1 MSEAT
6 HQLSIDIGGTFT
18 DLVLR
23 DLESGETWIGKV
35 LTTAGDPAEGA
46 YVGTVELLERA
57 HANPER
63 LRSVLHA
70 TTLATNALIERK
82 GARAA
87 LLTTAG
93 FRDVLEIR
101 DESRYDLFDLFLEL
115 PEPLIPRELRF
126 EVDERVRADG
136 TTDRPLDVLEARR
149 TVAALGE
156 LGVTAVAVCL
166 LHSYRNPAHEEQ
178 LGELVEELLPDVEV
192 SLSHEV
198 APEIRE
204 YPRTATTVT
213 NVYIKRLIAQYLERL
228 KTRLEG
234 IGMSRDLFVM
244 LSSGSLAAIDTAKR
258 FPVRLIESG
267 PAAGALGAA
276 AYARANDARDL
287 ISFDMGGTTAKACLV
302 RNGQP
307 ARSDQLE
314 VDRVWRFKPGSGT
327 PLRTPVVE
335 LIEIGAGGGSIAWVD
350 ELGRLRVGPQS
361 AGADPGPACYANGGE
376 MPTVTDAN
384 VVLGYLD
391 PDEFLGGRMAI
402 DPELA
407 IRAIERGVADPLG
420 IDVVHAAW
428 GIHQMVNETMAGA
441 ARMAATER
449 GEDPRDYPIF
459 AFGGSGPVHAFGV
472 AGVLDSPGLLVPLR
486 AGVMSA
492 VGLQCAP
499 LAFDLVHS
507 WVGRLDEADWSEVE
521 ELCARMERE
530 GLAILANARID
541 EEQVTVSRS
550 VDMRYVGQGY
560 EVTVPVPTGSLAL
573 AAEALVPAFET
584 AYRRRNGRVLKD
596 LPLQMVNWRCTTAG
610 PVPEPE
616 LGTVQPGAPGH
627 AGPRAERPIF
637 LGDRRDFGN
646 VPVVARAQLR
656 AGDTLRGPAIVQ
668 ETESTLV
675 VAGDAH
681 IEVDHGGTIV
691 VSLEQGRP

>member
-1 MSEAT
+1 M
-6 HQLSIDIGGTFT
+6 
-18 DLVLR
+18 
-23 DLESGETWIGKV
+23 
-35 LTTAGDPAEGA
+35 PA
-46 YVGTVELLERA
+46 
-57 HANPER
+57 
-63 LRSVLHA
+63 
-70 TTLATNALIERK
+70 
-82 GARAA
+82 
-87 LLTTAG
+87 
-93 FRDVLEIR
+93 
-101 DESRYDLFDLFLEL
+101 
-115 PEPLIPRELRF
+115 
-126 EVDERVRADG
+126 
-136 TTDRPLDVLEARR
+136 ARR
-149 TVAALGE
+149 TIAALGE

-166 LHSYRNPAHEEQ
+166 LHSYRNPAHEQQ

-213 NVYIKRLIAQYLERL
+213 NVYIKRLIAQYLRAPKDATRRDRDVARSVRDAVERKPRRHRHRQAL
-228 KTRLEG
+228 PGAADRVRSGRRRTR
-234 IGMSRDLFVM
+234 S
-244 LSSGSLAAIDTAKR
+244 
-258 FPVRLIESG
+258 
-267 PAAGALGAA
+267 AA
-276 AYARANDARDL
+276 AYARASDSRDL

-302 RNGQP
+302 RDGEP

-361 AGADPGPACYANGGE
+361 AGADPGPACYGNGGE
-376 MPTVTDAN
+376 RPTVTDAN
-384 VVLGYLD
+384 LVLGYLD
-391 PDEFLGGRMAI
+391 PDAFLGGRMVI
-402 DPELA
+402 DPDLA
-407 IRAIERGVADPLG
+407 VRAIERDVADPLG
-420 IDVVHAAW
+420 IDVVRAAW

-472 AGVLDSPGLLVPLR
+472 ADVLDSPGLLVPLR

-507 WVGRLDEADWSEVE
+507 WVDRLDETDWNEVE

-530 GLAILANARID
+530 GLTILANARID

-560 EVTVPVPTGSLAL
+560 EVTVPVSDGSMAL
-573 AAEALVPAFET
+573 AAETLVPAFET

-596 LPLQMVNWRCTTAG
+596 LPLQMVNWRCTTTG
-610 PVPEPE
+610 TVPEPE

-627 AGPRAERPIF
+627 AGPRAGAPDIPGRPAR
-637 LGDRRDFGN
+637 LRQRARRRSRSSCAPAD
-646 VPVVARAQLR
+646 A
-656 AGDTLRGPAIVQ
+656 LRGPAIVQ

-681 IEVDHGGTIV
+681 IEVDLRGTHRRHGQARPPMSAIASDALLVDILWTRLVAMVNEQARGLQRTAFSHMVREAGDLSVGIFDTRGRLAVQAVTGTPGHIFALPATV
-691 VSLEQGRP
+691 RTLLSSTPGHSSSPGTY